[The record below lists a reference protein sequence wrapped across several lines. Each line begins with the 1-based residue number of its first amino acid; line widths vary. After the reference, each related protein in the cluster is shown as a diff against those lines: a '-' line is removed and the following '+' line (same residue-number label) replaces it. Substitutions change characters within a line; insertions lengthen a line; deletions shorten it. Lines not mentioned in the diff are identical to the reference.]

1 MKISLIIVLSFGLA
15 AMSAPQVDRPK
26 IVRTPVIR
34 RPVSRPQVV
43 RDEEIASQLTDP
55 RIRIPNH
62 HKTAPDG
69 GNCCQ
74 SDFPAGYGS
83 CRVDADCTEDP
94 KNPYCSAFGFCIPTD
109 NGTDGCKACKV
120 LRRCQTRKGC

>member
-1 MKISLIIVLSFGLA
+1 MKISLIFVLSFALA

-26 IVRTPVIR
+26 VVRTPVIR
-34 RPVSRPQVV
+34 RPSVVRTPVIRRPSVVRPQVV
-43 RDEEIASQLTDP
+43 SDKDVTPQLTDP

-74 SDFPAGYGS
+74 SDFPG
-83 CRVDADCTEDP
+83 
-94 KNPYCSAFGFCIPTD
+94 KNKIKSAFNP
-109 NGTDGCKACKV
+109 KLA
-120 LRRCQTRKGC
+120 

>member
-34 RPVSRPQVV
+34 RPSVVRPQVV
-43 RDEEIASQLTDP
+43 TDKDVTPQLTDP

-74 SDFPAGYGS
+74 SDFPG
-83 CRVDADCTEDP
+83 
-94 KNPYCSAFGFCIPTD
+94 KNKMNSGAF
-109 NGTDGCKACKV
+109 NSKLA
-120 LRRCQTRKGC
+120 

>member
-1 MKISLIIVLSFGLA
+1 MLFRSIIVLSFGLA

-74 SDFPAGYGS
+74 SDFPGNIKVKS
-83 CRVDADCTEDP
+83 DAFNS
-94 KNPYCSAFGFCIPTD
+94 KLA
-109 NGTDGCKACKV
+109 
-120 LRRCQTRKGC
+120 